1 MAVVAFSPTDGEGSM
16 PQSTPWVLLVLTG
29 ARKRRQVRKWLEQA
43 GCGVEVVS
51 GVEDA
56 LECLN
61 VMKPAMIVLD
71 DDLALPGTG
80 DLLNRARAVGVD
92 TARRRDVVGKQLA
105 AHGQR
110 DGGQLFRKA

>member
-1 MAVVAFSPTDGEGSM
+1 MVAFSPTDGEGSM

-29 ARKRRQVRKWLEQA
+29 ARKRRHVRKWLEQA

-61 VMKPAMIVLD
+61 VMKPTMIVLD